1 MIDAHGYC
9 TVCTSRKT
17 NEERRE
23 ICRKT
28 SVERLLVQVLTINN
42 DNVSHQKGAYVFMN
56 SNKLL
61 DLLRQNA
68 RLTNKELAVMLDDTE
83 ENIAAELKRLEREGI
98 IMGYSAI
105 INEEKVNEDGVTAI
119 IDLKITPIKDRGFD
133 DLAHTIMEYE
143 EVDSVFLLSGANDLS
158 VTISGTSLRKVALF
172 VSERLAVLDG
182 VLSTTTHFILRRYKE
197 KGHIFNEDN
206 FDERGMVSP

>member
-1 MIDAHGYC
+1 
-9 TVCTSRKT
+9 
-17 NEERRE
+17 
-23 ICRKT
+23 
-28 SVERLLVQVLTINN
+28 
-42 DNVSHQKGAYVFMN
+42 MN
-56 SNKLL
+56 TEKLL
-61 DLLRQNA
+61 DILRRNA
-68 RLTNKELAVMLDDTE
+68 RLSNADIAVMLNAGEDE
-83 ENIAAELKRLEREGI
+83 VAREIARLEQSGI

-105 INEEKVNEDGVTAI
+105 INEEKIDENGVTAI

-158 VTISGTSLRKVALF
+158 VTISGSSLRNVALF

-197 KGHIFNEDN
+197 KHHVFNEDS
-206 FDERGMVSP
+206 FDERSMVSP

>member
-1 MIDAHGYC
+1 
-9 TVCTSRKT
+9 
-17 NEERRE
+17 
-23 ICRKT
+23 
-28 SVERLLVQVLTINN
+28 
-42 DNVSHQKGAYVFMN
+42 MN
-56 SNKLL
+56 TNKLL
-61 DLLRQNA
+61 DLLRQDA
-68 RLTNKELAVMLDDTE
+68 RLSNKELAVMLGETE
-83 ENIAAELKRLEREGI
+83 ETVEAEIKRLVGDGI

-105 INEEKVNEDGVTAI
+105 INEEKVDEYGVTAI
-119 IDLKITPIKDRGFD
+119 IELKITPIKDRGFD

-158 VTISGTSLRKVALF
+158 VTISGTSLRNVALF

-206 FDERGMVSP
+206 FDDRGLVSP

>member
-1 MIDAHGYC
+1 
-9 TVCTSRKT
+9 
-17 NEERRE
+17 
-23 ICRKT
+23 
-28 SVERLLVQVLTINN
+28 
-42 DNVSHQKGAYVFMN
+42 MN
-56 SNKLL
+56 TNKLL
-61 DLLRQNA
+61 DLLRQDA
-68 RLTNKELAVMLDDTE
+68 RLSNKELAVMLGETE
-83 ENIAAELKRLEREGI
+83 ENVEAEIKRLEGDGI

-105 INEEKVNEDGVTAI
+105 INEEKFDEFGVTAI
-119 IDLKITPIKDRGFD
+119 IELKITPIKDRGFD

-158 VTISGTSLRKVALF
+158 VTISGTSLRNVALF

-206 FDERGMVSP
+206 FDDRGLVSP